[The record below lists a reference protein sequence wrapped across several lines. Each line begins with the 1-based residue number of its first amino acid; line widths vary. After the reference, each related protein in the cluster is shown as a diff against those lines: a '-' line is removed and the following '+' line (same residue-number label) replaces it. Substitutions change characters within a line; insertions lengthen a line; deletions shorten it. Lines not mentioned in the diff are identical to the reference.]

1 MDSVQIDL
9 TNGKR
14 ITFDCE
20 SMNMEVVQAFLADH
34 GDDSTLA
41 INGFDNV
48 TGDIAG
54 SSYIAND
61 GNTLILHRSDVV
73 SIEVA

>member
-20 SMNMEVVQAFLADH
+20 SINMEVVQAFLADH

-41 INGFDNV
+41 IHGFDNV
-48 TGDIAG
+48 TGE
-54 SSYIAND
+54 
-61 GNTLILHRSDVV
+61 ILRAVHTSPMMAIR
-73 SIEVA
+73 

>member
-1 MDSVQIDL
+1 
-9 TNGKR
+9 
-14 ITFDCE
+14 
-20 SMNMEVVQAFLADH
+20 MNMEVVQAFLADH

-41 INGFDNV
+41 IHGFDNV